1 MGSMRFE
8 RIFDDLEGQFAH
20 HERQEMRAVS
30 EDLTRAE
37 RAQLTLYDRL
47 RGSDGAVLTLHLGT
61 STRVRGAVELVGDG
75 WVVLREASRAGM
87 LLVPVRRI
95 ALVEGLPGRAR
106 PGSTEA
112 VRKLPLG
119 ALLRRIARDRA
130 TVRAETAAGTLV
142 GRISA
147 VGADAFDLQ
156 TIPTG
161 ESSAVPGSGRV
172 TVVLDALTVMR
183 IG

>member
-1 MGSMRFE
+1 MRFE

-61 STRVRGAVELVGDG
+61 STLVRGAVELVGDG

-106 PGSTEA
+106 PGSTGEA
-112 VRKLPLG
+112 VRELPLG

-142 GRISA
+142 GRIST